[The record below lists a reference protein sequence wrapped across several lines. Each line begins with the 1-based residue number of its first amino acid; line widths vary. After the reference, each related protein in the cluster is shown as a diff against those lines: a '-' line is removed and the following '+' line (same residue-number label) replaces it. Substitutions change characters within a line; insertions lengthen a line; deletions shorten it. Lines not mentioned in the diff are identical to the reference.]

1 MLCDKCLQREATY
14 HSTVNINGNVTS
26 SHLCSECASRENK
39 TSNLFTVGNFFKP
52 SLFDLDLETENEQVK
67 TEGNVCSFCKKSYD
81 NFLTTGLIGC
91 ANCYIAFKEHLLP
104 VIKSVQY
111 GLKHVGKE
119 LTSHDHLVGQDKTI
133 KNLEF
138 KLKQAVANEN
148 YELASELKK
157 KINELKNL
165 GGQDV

>member
-1 MLCDKCLQREATY
+1 M
-14 HSTVNINGNVTS
+14 
-26 SHLCSECASRENK
+26 
-39 TSNLFTVGNFFKP
+39 GNFFKP
-52 SLFDLDLETENEQVK
+52 SFFDMDIDTEVPKKIEEK
-67 TEGNVCSFCKKSYD
+67 VCSFCKKSFN

-91 ANCYIAFKEHLLP
+91 ANCYKTFKDNLIP

-119 LTSHDHLVGQDKTI
+119 ISNHEELDEKDKTI

-165 GGQDV
+165 GGQGNV

>member
-1 MLCDKCLQREATY
+1 MLCEKCMQREATY

-26 SHLCSECASRENK
+26 THLCSECAINDNK
-39 TSNLFTVGNFFKP
+39 VNNLFSVGNFFKP
-52 SLFDLDLETENEQVK
+52 HFFDLDFDFEPKKIEK
-67 TEGNVCSFCKKSYD
+67 KVCSFCKKSYD
-81 NFLTTGLIGC
+81 DFLTTGLIGC
-91 ANCYIAFKEHLLP
+91 AKCYTTFRENLLP

-119 LTSHDHLVGQDKTI
+119 LHGENLSEREKNI

-157 KINELKNL
+157 KINELKM